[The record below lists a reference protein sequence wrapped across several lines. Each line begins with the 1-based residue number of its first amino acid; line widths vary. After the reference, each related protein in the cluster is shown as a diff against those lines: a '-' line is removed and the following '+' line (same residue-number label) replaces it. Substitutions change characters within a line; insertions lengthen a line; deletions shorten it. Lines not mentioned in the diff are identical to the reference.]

1 MYKSVRSYGR
11 YADRNYTY
19 TMVMNG
25 QSAALD
31 YEDHIKDLGVTFDEK
46 LDFSVHIAEKN

>member
-1 MYKSVRSYGR
+1 
-11 YADRNYTY
+11 
-19 TMVMNG
+19 MVMNG

-46 LDFSVHIAEKN
+46 LDFSVHIVEKINKTYAVVNKEKF